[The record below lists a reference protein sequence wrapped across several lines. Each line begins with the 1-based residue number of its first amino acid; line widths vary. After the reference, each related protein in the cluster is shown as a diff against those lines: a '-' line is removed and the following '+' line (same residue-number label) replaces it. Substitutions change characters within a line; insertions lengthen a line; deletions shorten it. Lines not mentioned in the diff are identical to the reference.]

1 MGSKSSSQYCFDQPS
16 RGLKL
21 AVLWLLL
28 TVLGVGY
35 ARRRGITLN
44 LLPNTRSAQ
53 CTASDASARL
63 LKYRDVST
71 TLSQKRVRA
80 RAHGTGALRM
90 LDQVTKHERSAG
102 NLELSRRCL
111 PVVLLPCHCTVIT
124 QILIQGLLFAWSYN
138 QPEARKFF
146 ALGLELDLKEPL
158 LHWANAYV
166 LGPFQ
171 NK

>member
-1 MGSKSSSQYCFDQPS
+1 MGSKSSSRYCIDQPS

-44 LLPNTRSAQ
+44 LLPNTLFAQ
-53 CTASDASARL
+53 CTTSDASARL

-80 RAHGTGALRM
+80 RAHGTDALRM
-90 LDQVTKHERSAG
+90 LDQVTKPERSAG
-102 NLELSRRCL
+102 NLVLLRRCL
-111 PVVLLPCHCTVIT
+111 PVVLLPCHRTVIS
-124 QILIQGLLFAWSYN
+124 QIPVQGLLFAWSHN
-138 QPEARKFF
+138 QPEARKSF
-146 ALGLELDLKEPL
+146 ALGLGLDSNDPL
-158 LHWANAYV
+158 LYWANAYV